1 MTVREVDQD
10 RPLTG
15 GQYYVAALAG
25 SMPTAALRL
34 EVLRSLCKDAQEL
47 ERIQRHQTELEF
59 HLRAKRIRL
68 VL

>member
-1 MTVREVDQD
+1 
-10 RPLTG
+10 
-15 GQYYVAALAG
+15 LAG
-25 SMPTAALRL
+25 SMPTAAWRL